1 MNEDLIRSDK
11 IRFTFEKA
19 PSGSFVKDG
28 LSTGTEGQETSWK
41 PTETVQG
48 KDAKAL
54 SSCGR
59 YGKEGIDVRNS
70 QDIQLLK
77 CGDVI
82 IVRDDKQNG
91 FQMLGRGVVPPH

>member
-1 MNEDLIRSDK
+1 MNGDLIRSDK
-11 IRFTFEKA
+11 IRFTFQKA
-19 PSGSFVKDG
+19 HSGSLVKDE
-28 LSTGTEGQETSWK
+28 LSLGTEGQEVNWK

-48 KDAKAL
+48 NDAEAL

-70 QDIQLLK
+70 QDIKLLK

-82 IVRDDKQNG
+82 IVRDEKQNG
-91 FQMLGRGVVPPH
+91 FQMLG